1 MGCCF
6 SAATRFAFSCS
17 RSFTSLGC
25 RATLLSSSAAT
36 SRHATPCRLYTQT
49 YIKTRRQ
56 LKERTAPKGGTS
68 LGPGNPRAVT
78 DTYPTKSSPP
88 HKRYPTPQPSALAHH
103 VAEHLHGRINTV
115 RRRCEGDYD
124 PGGPSWRRC
133 RSSLSVRPTTRPS
146 REVCIV
152 QTDAP
157 VNNETGAYEPD
168 GGVKSNPK
176 NKFAVDPQP
185 VTLTP

>member
-88 HKRYPTPQPSALAHH
+88 HKRYPTPQPSRSPTNTKQNTHSPHHTRRGTTKTPTPSCTRGLVTRQRRAGGALF
-103 VAEHLHGRINTV
+103 L
-115 RRRCEGDYD
+115 
-124 PGGPSWRRC
+124 
-133 RSSLSVRPTTRPS
+133 
-146 REVCIV
+146 
-152 QTDAP
+152 
-157 VNNETGAYEPD
+157 
-168 GGVKSNPK
+168 
-176 NKFAVDPQP
+176 FF
-185 VTLTP
+185 TL